1 MDIGSVKPVLTGVT
15 APVPKAATEQ
25 NLTAQTELRAD
36 KAVGVAEKTEG
47 NDVGSSTDKP
57 SGQGASQSASSALN
71 ANNTV
76 KAKPRDQVVG
86 FDLLT
91 SSDTSSTSSSTTSID
106 VPEATSANK
115 GNQGTQE
122 SAMRM
127 QAMIDAWQGTG
138 GTARS
143 AVLDSKA

>member
-1 MDIGSVKPVLTGVT
+1 MDIGSVKPVVTGLTSP
-15 APVPKAATEQ
+15 APKAPTEQ
-25 NLTAQTELRAD
+25 NLATKTDLRAD
-36 KAVGVAEKTEG
+36 QAVGVTEKTEG
-47 NDVGSSTDKP
+47 NDVDTATDKQQQTP
-57 SGQGASQSASSALN
+57 ASSSALN

-91 SSDTSSTSSSTTSID
+91 SDDSSPTASATTSTE

-115 GNQGTQE
+115 GNQGTKE

-138 GTARS
+138 GTSRTS
-143 AVLDSKA
+143 VYDGML

>member
-25 NLTAQTELRAD
+25 NLAAQTELRAD
-36 KAVGVAEKTEG
+36 KAVGIVEKTESG
-47 NDVGSSTDKP
+47 DVGSSADKP
-57 SGQGASQSASSALN
+57 SGQGASQPASNALN
-71 ANNTV
+71 AGNTV

-91 SSDTSSTSSSTTSID
+91 SDAAASTGTTSID
-106 VPEATSANK
+106 VPEATSANR

-122 SAMRM
+122 SAIRM

-138 GTARS
+138 GTARGPVFD
-143 AVLDSKA
+143 AKA

>member
-1 MDIGSVKPVLTGVT
+1 MDIGSAKPVLTGVT
-15 APVPKAATEQ
+15 SPAPKAPTEQ
-25 NLTAQTELRAD
+25 NLATKTDLRAD
-36 KAVGVAEKTEG
+36 KAVGVTEKTEG
-47 NDVGSSTDKP
+47 NDVDTATDKQRPAQAP
-57 SGQGASQSASSALN
+57 SNALN

-76 KAKPRDQVVG
+76 KAKARDQVVG
-86 FDLLT
+86 FDLQAE
-91 SSDTSSTSSSTTSID
+91 SDPSSSAAATTSID

-138 GTARS
+138 GTSRS
-143 AVLDSKA
+143 SVYDGMM

>member
-1 MDIGSVKPVLTGVT
+1 MDIGSVKPVVTGLTSP
-15 APVPKAATEQ
+15 APKAPTEQ
-25 NLTAQTELRAD
+25 NLATKTDLRAD
-36 KAVGVAEKTEG
+36 QAVGVTEKTEG
-47 NDVGSSTDKP
+47 NDVDTATDKQQTP
-57 SGQGASQSASSALN
+57 ASSSALN

-86 FDLLT
+86 FDLQAE
-91 SSDTSSTSSSTTSID
+91 SDSSSPAAATTSTE

-115 GNQGTQE
+115 GNQGTKE

-138 GTARS
+138 GTSRTS
-143 AVLDSKA
+143 VYDGVL

>member
-1 MDIGSVKPVLTGVT
+1 MDIGSVKPVVTGLTSP
-15 APVPKAATEQ
+15 APKAPTEQ
-25 NLTAQTELRAD
+25 NLATKTDLRAD
-36 KAVGVAEKTEG
+36 QAVGVTEKTEG
-47 NDVGSSTDKP
+47 NDVDTATDKQQQTP
-57 SGQGASQSASSALN
+57 ASSNALN

-86 FDLLT
+86 FDLQAAN
-91 SSDTSSTSSSTTSID
+91 DSSSPAAATTSID

-138 GTARS
+138 GTSRTS
-143 AVLDSKA
+143 VYDGTH